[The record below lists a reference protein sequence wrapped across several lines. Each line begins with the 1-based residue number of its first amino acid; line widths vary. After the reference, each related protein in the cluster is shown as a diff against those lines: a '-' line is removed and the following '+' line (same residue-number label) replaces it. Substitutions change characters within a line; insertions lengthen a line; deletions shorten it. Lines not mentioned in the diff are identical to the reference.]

1 MKDDILK
8 FRKTC
13 DVLIADKG
21 YNKNKIS
28 IESKLTWPTLKKVL
42 EDPVDEIKIM
52 PSILGIIQ
60 DFNKKHIDDVRYA
73 GIQSDIPPAAPVKE
87 KKIASPAARDRN
99 DEAKEVKEVETG
111 KPDPKH
117 TDDFIRLIKRLTAE
131 CPSNLK
137 IKITING

>member
-13 DVLIADKG
+13 DVLIADRG

-60 DFNKKHIDDVRYA
+60 DFNKKHIDDVRYE
-73 GIQSDIPPAAPVKE
+73 GIKSEYPAAPSVE
-87 KKIASPAARDRN
+87 ERKIASPAARDRN
-99 DEAKEVKEVETG
+99 DEAKEVRKVLSDGPES
-111 KPDPKH
+111 KH
-117 TDDFIRLIKRLTAE
+117 RDDFSSFIKKLAAE
-131 CPSNLK
+131 CPSNMK